1 MAEERVNETKMDDTL
16 KEKDD
21 LETNKKEKSPTYY
34 EDAVVKEILQ

>member
-21 LETNKKEKSPTYY
+21 LETNKKERSPTY